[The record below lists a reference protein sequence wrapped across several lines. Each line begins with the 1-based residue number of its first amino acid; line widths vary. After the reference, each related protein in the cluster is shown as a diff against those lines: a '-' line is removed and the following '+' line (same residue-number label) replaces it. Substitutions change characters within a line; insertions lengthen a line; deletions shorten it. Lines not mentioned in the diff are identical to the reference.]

1 MADSLFNKRE
11 QAIMEWASANGK
23 TGAEARD
30 AIVRF
35 RRTGSPVDT
44 SKPVEQPQSR
54 LKETFGDIKETF
66 TGVGEELF
74 KAGES
79 VQQTLTDPRFSDPN
93 RTTLD
98 KVVAPLEQLTE
109 IGADFFRGGSRAL
122 GEGVIGLGKVALSQE
137 QEEGVKEGF
146 QKAVQPIAE
155 SQTVQNVVQKYQALP
170 EDQKQQLDNIL
181 GFGEG
186 LADILTVGTA
196 KRVISPV
203 IDAITSATKKGV
215 RTGVETGTGVFGK
228 VKSLFTR
235 PARSVD
241 DVIEQADQ
249 AIKDS
254 PSAIR
259 ETAEQ
264 GAVQPNLK
272 EKFIGLT
279 PDIKKRIQQAGPEK
293 LQEYIDV
300 VNARNI
306 DDTVPTPYE
315 YGGQRVQD
323 AVDELYKINN
333 ETGSAIGQTRQ
344 KLATVQAPATSVQV
358 VDNAFREG
366 LEKLNLTI
374 RNGQIIQKPGTIA
387 KTGAAGD
394 IKVLNDLYA
403 EFLKFKQSPTLRN
416 MIDLRSLV
424 DGKINFAKGAREASN
439 SVDPFS
445 RSFRASLADEAAKLV
460 GKTGAGDLAR
470 YSEFMDALA
479 TLESYTGRKAGGE
492 YLLRLVLSGR
502 GGDAR
507 KIIATVK
514 ELTGI
519 DLMNDATLMTVV
531 TDLLGNK
538 NTKNLFRQE
547 ITSAGFDALRA
558 LSGDPKGAMNILGD
572 YLQRKFLDEETILK
586 EAAESPLGKGV
597 TPAKLNIGDD
607 LATEARKF
615 NTAEEF
621 VEAQIKQDK
630 ILVRGD
636 SGEAQFGDPFD
647 SVYFTKDLSIAEGY
661 KVHPVSGKVGEIKYI
676 NANEVKI
683 ATEADLERLGIRRY
697 IKDERGIGQPNKN
710 LDTQLKEAGFD
721 GIDESVQNQK
731 ISTDEVSEIRIWNKE
746 KVKQKPLSQL
756 TEIWNKANN

>member
-1 MADSLFNKRE
+1 MDLILQNIMLSNKERE
-11 QAIMEWASANGK
+11 IDAFGISQGKSDLERMRAISQYRNEFANN
-23 TGAEARD
+23 
-30 AIVRF
+30 
-35 RRTGSPVDT
+35 
-44 SKPVEQPQSR
+44 KPGR
-54 LKETFGDIKETF
+54 IRETLGDIKETF
-66 TGVGEELF
+66 EGVGSTFREE
-74 KAGES
+74 GERIRE
-79 VQQTLTDPRFSDPN
+79 TLTRPEPQ
-93 RTTLD
+93 TALD
-98 KVVAPLEQLTE
+98 RLVDPLERATE
-109 IGADFFRGGSRAL
+109 IGASFFRGGSRAF
-122 GEGVIGLGKVALSQE
+122 GEVVVGAGKVALGQE
-137 QEEGVKEGF
+137 TEEKIKTGVEG
-146 QKAVQPIAE
+146 IAGKVAQSE
-155 SQTVQNVVQKYQALP
+155 NVKDVVNFFNSLP
-170 EDQKQQLDNIL
+170 EGIQRQARNIA

-186 LADILTVGTA
+186 LLEITGLGRAKKVVAPAFKTGLQTA
-196 KRVISPV
+196 KEGAESGV
-203 IDAITSATKKGV
+203 KKV
-215 RTGVETGTGVFGK
+215 Q
-228 VKSLFTR
+228 SLFTR
-235 PARSVD
+235 PAKSVD
-241 DVIEQADQ
+241 DAIDLADQ
-249 AIKDS
+249 ALKDS

-259 ETAEQ
+259 ELAEQ
-264 GAVQPNLK
+264 GAVQPSIR

-279 PDIKKRIQQAGPEK
+279 PDIKKRIKEAGPEN
-293 LQEYIDV
+293 LQQYIDV
-300 VNARNI
+300 VNARNL

-315 YGGQRVQD
+315 FGGQRVQS
-323 AVDELYKINN
+323 AVDELYRINN

-344 KLATVQAPATSVQV
+344 KLATVKAPSTSVQA
-358 VDNAFREG
+358 VDNTFKEG

-374 RNGQIIQKPGTIA
+374 RNGQVVQKPGTIA

-445 RSFRASLADEAAKLV
+445 RSFRSSLADEASTLV
-460 GKTGAGDLAR
+460 GKTGAGDLAK

-586 EAAESPLGKGV
+586 EAAQPSFNKGV
-597 TPAKLNIGDD
+597 IPEQLNIGDD
-607 LATEARKF
+607 LVSEAKKYKS
-615 NTAEEF
+615 AEEF
-621 VEAQIKQDK
+621 VEAQGTP
-630 ILVRGD
+630 VFRGEPTI
-636 SGEAQFGDPFD
+636 SAEKSAGIGK
-647 SVYFTKDLSIAEGY
+647 SFTTDQKIAEVYGNKGKIIEGFVDNKDILRY
-661 KVHPVSGKVGEIKYI
+661 NELDASTKKYIKSIIDENIDMVKVGLENENIKPF
-676 NANEVKI
+676 
-683 ATEADLERLGIRRY
+683 ERLVTELGEIARIKNKKAVDISSFGIPS
-697 IKDERGIGQPNKN
+697 E
-710 LDTQLKEAGFD
+710 
-721 GIDESVQNQK
+721 
-731 ISTDEVSEIRIWNKE
+731 SEIRILSSDIIKT
-746 KVKQKPLSQL
+746 KSQL
-756 TEIWNKANN
+756 TDIWNKANK